1 MYWVEPKRAAHG
13 EKKKRGPVAKFMKR
27 LLLSVDSTARAAVID
42 EVARRC
48 YCAQLFL
55 MAEGDSNPRFGFP
68 YNSFERGVRQ
78 TVRAYG

>member
-48 YCAQLFL
+48 YCAQLFFD
-55 MAEGDSNPRFGFP
+55 GGGRFEPSVRFP
-68 YNSFERGVRQ
+68 LQQF
-78 TVRAYG
+78 